1 MGEGLDWSRTRASE
15 RSGSGGIGCD
25 EWRISAMNFGHAW
38 GENARWDSGV
48 AKKNSK
54 CEADHTTRAVK
65 RRHAMGK
72 AAKQQRAAAAAAA
85 AASSSSKSSS
95 SSWTLY
101 GLVAVAVA
109 IAVQAFL
116 LYGSPSTTTTE
127 PEPPPPLPAAVC
139 PPSWAECPRIPGA
152 DWVALAA
159 LEQEASS
166 APSREALEA
175 YCSPRELLSQQ
186 EVRGM
191 HLFCVLPPDETADG
205 GNATRLVVFSDM
217 NDGPSGP
224 PPSVVALP
232 AGLRTAADAI
242 AARAPHAEAAAAPAR
257 RRAAPAR
264 RALLRPRRPDRDR
277 RRPPLPAPRPA
288 PRGRPVAVAAGAH
301 RPRPRVAR
309 FGRQGRGDARGD
321 QVDEAARRRDRG
333 APRDPLP
340 PRVPPSAAH
349 AAARCHQPPPRRRP
363 PPSVTRRTF

>member
-1 MGEGLDWSRTRASE
+1 
-15 RSGSGGIGCD
+15 
-25 EWRISAMNFGHAW
+25 
-38 GENARWDSGV
+38 
-48 AKKNSK
+48 
-54 CEADHTTRAVK
+54 
-65 RRHAMGK
+65 MGK

-85 AASSSSKSSS
+85 AASPPRNPPPPRDA
-95 SSWTLY
+95 LRPRRRRCR
-101 GLVAVAVA
+101 

-116 LYGSPSTTTTE
+116 LYGSPSTSTTE

-139 PPSWAECPRIPGA
+139 PPNWPECPRIPGA

-217 NDGPSGP
+217 NDGPTGP

-242 AARAPHAEAAAAPAR
+242 AALRHTLRLPPRQPAAARRQPAALFSDR
-257 RRAAPAR
+257 GVRIETAAGLLSQR
-264 RALLRPRRPDRDR
+264 RALLLEGGQWLWPPVHIGHAHVLPDLVAKGVETRVVTKSMKPLVVEIEARRATRCHR
-277 RRPPLPAPRPA
+277 ACRRPPRTPPPAATDRHRAADRRSATARAELFDVCGGGPHHRA
-288 PRGRPVAVAAGAH
+288 GEAHLKVGGGAEGR
-301 RPRPRVAR
+301 RPRQ
-309 FGRQGRGDARGD
+309 GRQGVAD
-321 QVDEAARRRDRG
+321 VE
-333 APRDPLP
+333 PVLP
-340 PRVPPSAAH
+340 DGGR
-349 AAARCHQPPPRRRP
+349 
-363 PPSVTRRTF
+363 

>member
-1 MGEGLDWSRTRASE
+1 
-15 RSGSGGIGCD
+15 
-25 EWRISAMNFGHAW
+25 
-38 GENARWDSGV
+38 
-48 AKKNSK
+48 
-54 CEADHTTRAVK
+54 
-65 RRHAMGK
+65 MGK

-139 PPSWAECPRIPGA
+139 PPNWPECPRIPGA

-175 YCSPRELLSQQ
+175 YCRPSELLSQQ

-217 NDGPSGP
+217 NDGPAGP

-242 AARAPHAEAAAAPAR
+242 AALRHTLRLPPRQPAAARRQPAALFSDR
-257 RRAAPAR
+257 GVRIETAAGLLSQR
-264 RALLRPRRPDRDR
+264 RALLLEGGQWLWPPVHIGHAHVLPDLVAKGVETRVVTKSMKPLVVEIEARRATRCHR
-277 RRPPLPAPRPA
+277 ACRRPPRTPPPAATNRHRAADRHRPSRA
-288 PRGRPVAVAAGAH
+288 ELFDVSGGRPHHHAGEAPPQEVGGGAEGR
-301 RPRPRVAR
+301 RPRQGGQGVADVEPVLPTDG
-309 FGRQGRGDARGD
+309 GR
-321 QVDEAARRRDRG
+321 
-333 APRDPLP
+333 
-340 PRVPPSAAH
+340 
-349 AAARCHQPPPRRRP
+349 
-363 PPSVTRRTF
+363 